1 MYAILPGVAT
11 LGVAGLVS
19 WLAAHSSARR
29 RQAES
34 GLAGLSPA
42 MPWTGMSWAASED
55 ARPRPRLVVTRFG
68 SDAAMGPLPAPAE
81 GVAVRLDR
89 LRHALDQL
97 TALLL
102 VATSGDD
109 GQARFVANLGDG
121 GGPVDREVA
130 ASAMAMRRLGTLMLS
145 ASGGE
150 AILVA
155 PSSAYGSADL
165 DQQDSRAIWSDF
177 LAALAFLTGACRRHG
192 STIHLGEVEATAL
205 AIEHL
210 CVSLAKTDLLMG
222 RLWDRDGSGAG
233 RAWD

>member
-1 MYAILPGVAT
+1 
-11 LGVAGLVS
+11 
-19 WLAAHSSARR
+19 
-29 RQAES
+29 
-34 GLAGLSPA
+34 
-42 MPWTGMSWAASED
+42 MSWAASED

-68 SDAAMGPLPAPAE
+68 GDAALGPPRAPGE

-145 ASGGE
+145 VNGGE

-155 PSSAYGSADL
+155 PSTAYGSGDL
-165 DQQDSRAIWSDF
+165 DRQDSRAIWSDF
-177 LAALAFLTGACRRHG
+177 LAALAFLTGACRRQG

-210 CVSLAKTDLLMG
+210 CVSLAKTDLLTG
-222 RLWDRDGSGAG
+222 RLWDQDGSGAG
-233 RAWD
+233 HGGRPRGRGWE